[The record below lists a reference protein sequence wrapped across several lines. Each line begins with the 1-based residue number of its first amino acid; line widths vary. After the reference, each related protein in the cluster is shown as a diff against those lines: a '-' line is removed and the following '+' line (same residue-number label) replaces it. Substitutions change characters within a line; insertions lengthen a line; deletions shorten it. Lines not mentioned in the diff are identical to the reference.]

1 MSIPEHTPGGRKRL
15 ARNTDRAMIGGVC
28 AGIADYTGMDVNLIR
43 LLTVVGVIVGFGSVA
58 VAYVAA
64 WILMPAR

>member
-15 ARNTDRAMIGGVC
+15 ARNTDSAMIGGVC
-28 AGIADYTGMDVNLIR
+28 AGLADYTGMDVNLIR